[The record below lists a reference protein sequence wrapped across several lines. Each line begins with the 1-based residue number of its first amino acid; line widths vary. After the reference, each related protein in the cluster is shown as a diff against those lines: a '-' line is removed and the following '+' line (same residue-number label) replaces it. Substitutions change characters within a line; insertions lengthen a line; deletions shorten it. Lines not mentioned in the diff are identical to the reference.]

1 MKTSL
6 SAPQNT
12 SEQSRMIAT
21 ADASVVSSRVDA
33 IDVFRGMTVAF
44 MILVNN
50 PGSWSHSYP
59 PLKHASWFG
68 WTPTDLV
75 FPFFLFIVGVSA
87 WFSMRKYEHRLTV
100 WSFWKIMR
108 RTAFIFLAGL
118 FLTIFPGFHVD
129 WSTLEISRSYLAEP
143 AVIEAQ
149 RQAATTWWQHCTY
162 WADYDTFSHL
172 RMMGVLQRIALS
184 YGLGCFVCLLFHGN
198 TKRLAWAAAAI
209 LLGYW
214 WLFYWI
220 PTSDPLGKELN
231 VVRMFDIT
239 LLGEDHLYGGYGLRF
254 DPESIVG
261 SISGAVTVILGF
273 LVGSRLGTA
282 IYGSDTASHSG
293 SDTVVAA
300 IGAGRNAPSASTRS
314 FSIQQAVFSM
324 LFVGPLWILL
334 AYIWDLA
341 FPIGKPLWTSSY
353 VLLAGGLA
361 AIGLAY
367 CVWMTDVRG
376 WKRGFYLFR
385 AFGSNPLL
393 MFLLAGIFAKT
404 LLRWLYVQEWYH
416 EFYAW
421 LETATSPNMASLL
434 HAITF
439 VLFLGIIAVLL
450 HAKRIY
456 IRL

>member
-1 MKTSL
+1 MKNSDSASL
-6 SAPQNT
+6 NA
-12 SEQSRMIAT
+12 SEQSLALAT
-21 ADASVVSSRVDA
+21 PDAPVVSSRVDA
-33 IDVFRGMTVAF
+33 IDVFRGITVAF

-50 PGSWSHSYP
+50 PGSWSHSYA

-87 WFSMRKYEHRLTV
+87 WFSLRKYEHRLTV
-100 WSFWKIMR
+100 RSFWKITR

-118 FLTIFPGFHVD
+118 FLTIFPGFRVD
-129 WSTLEISRSYLAEP
+129 WSTLEVSRSYLAEP

-149 RQAATTWWQHCTY
+149 RQAATTWWQSCTC
-162 WADYDTFSHL
+162 WADPDAFGYL
-172 RMMGVLQRIALS
+172 RIMGVLQRIALS
-184 YGLGCFVCLLFHGN
+184 YGLGCFVCLLWGGN
-198 TKRLAWAAAAI
+198 FKRLAWSAVAI

-231 VVRMFDIT
+231 ILRMFDIT
-239 LLGEDHLYGGYGLRF
+239 LLGENHLYKGYGLRF
-254 DPESIVG
+254 DPESIAG

-273 LVGSRLGTA
+273 LVGSRIGMA
-282 IYGSDTASHSG
+282 IYGPDTMLDLSNTAKSNMTTPES
-293 SDTVVAA
+293 TAT
-300 IGAGRNAPSASTRS
+300 TRS
-314 FSIQQAVFSM
+314 MAIQRAVFSM
-324 LFVGPLWILL
+324 LFVGPLWILV
-334 AYIWDLA
+334 AYVWDLV

-361 AIGLAY
+361 TIGLAY

-376 WKRGFYLFR
+376 WRRGFYLFR

-393 MFLLAGIFAKT
+393 MFLLAGVFAKT
-404 LLRWLYVQEWYH
+404 LLRWLYAQDWYH

-421 LETATSPNMASLL
+421 LETATSQNMASLL

-439 VLFLGIIAVLL
+439 VLFLGVIAVLL